1 MESHEII
8 VMDTHTL
15 VWLTENNK
23 QLGKQAQNL
32 IHQASTK
39 TLCECDFL
47 LGSRPFMSK
56 ATN

>member
-1 MESHEII
+1 
-8 VMDTHTL
+8 MDTHTL

-32 IHQASTK
+32 IHQANTK
-39 TLCECDFL
+39 TFCECHFL

-56 ATN
+56 AAN